1 MSTKIY
7 KCFIASPGDTN
18 EERIVCDKILNEI
31 NKTIG
36 EQFNFRIES
45 LKWENDTRPSVGAY
59 SQAIINN
66 QIGHYDI
73 FVGIMFKK
81 FGTPTKVAGSG
92 SEEEFDLAYNRF
104 LNKEEIEI
112 MFYFND
118 EAVKPSEVNSDELT
132 KVNTFR
138 KKIAEL
144 GNYYW
149 KYEGVNQFESFLR
162 NHLTKLLL
170 SKYKIEDK
178 IPEENN
184 LLKILLRKKFQER
197 FEKALRIYSSQPI
210 IWVEPMLSNT
220 NEISQNPD
228 DNYSNKILISD
239 LISEV
244 KSTIIKAPQQFGL
257 TSLAHFF
264 VKEAWEKDNLW
275 IYLDSEKTKPHTI
288 HNAVKNEVESLGL
301 ELKDVKCIILD
312 SWNNHENASFKKL
325 KNLCDTHKDIPIFVM
340 QTIDDS
346 KFLEDEEDIKIDREF
361 SILHLLALPRTQ
373 IRKVVSEYNKSKDI
387 GEEDIVLSKVVTDLD
402 TLNIH
407 RTPLNCIT
415 LLKVSEKHFDESPVN
430 RTNML
435 EMVLFVL
442 FNLEGIPTYKT
453 KPDLKDCEYVLG
465 CFCEE
470 LIKSDNYEFTREHF
484 LKQIDKFCKEKLI
497 DLDTNIVFDVLN
509 LNNIIV
515 SRELNFNF
523 RSSYWIFYFAAKRM
537 HNDISFADYIFSTK
551 KYISFPEIIE
561 FYTGIDRNRTDALK
575 ILTLDIQET
584 CNIVSGKVRL
594 PENMNPFDHIKWKPT
609 EEQIEK
615 AQNEISENV
624 INSGLPDSLKDQH
637 ADKTYNQIKPYNQ
650 SIQSIFEEYSLHNLM
665 QKIKASSRALRNSDY
680 VEPEIKKEMLTSI
693 LKGWE
698 EISKVLLA
706 MTPVLATKGEAAFE
720 GASFALSGDF
730 GDTFEE
736 RVNTIIQANPTNVVG
751 FFKDDLFSAK
761 IGPLL
766 YEQFKNENNT
776 MIKHQIALLLIF
788 TRPREW
794 KKHIEE
800 YIVNIPKDSFYLYDS
815 VNALRAKYR
824 YDFLTDTELKETSYL
839 IKMGLAKNHFGI
851 KKPGIDK
858 IVKISN
864 DNLPKREFNVE
875 DLEIKE

>member
-1 MSTKIY
+1 MNTKIF

-18 EERIVCDKILNEI
+18 AEREVCDKIFIEI

-45 LKWENDTRPSVGAY
+45 LKWENDTIPSVGEY
-59 SQAIINN
+59 SQAIINR
-66 QIGHYDI
+66 QIGKYDI

-92 SEEEFDLAYNRF
+92 TEEEFDIAYNRF
-104 LNKEEIEI
+104 LNKEELEI

-118 EAVKPSEVNSDELT
+118 EAIKPSELNSDELN

-138 KKIAEL
+138 RKIAEL

-149 KYEGVNQFESFLR
+149 KYEGVNQFEDYLR
-162 NHLTKLLL
+162 THLTKLLL
-170 SKYKIEDK
+170 SKYKVDEV
-178 IPEENN
+178 IPVENN
-184 LLKILLRKKFQER
+184 LIKILLRKKFKER

-210 IWVEPMLSNT
+210 IWVELMLSNT

-228 DNYSNKILISD
+228 DNYNNKIKIDD
-239 LISEV
+239 LITNL

-257 TSLAHFF
+257 TSLAHFLI
-264 VKEAWEKDNLW
+264 KEAWEKDDLW
-275 IYLDSEKTKPHTI
+275 IYIDSEKTKPHTI
-288 HNAVKNEVESLGL
+288 HNAVKNEVESMGL
-301 ELKDVKCIILD
+301 NIADVKCIVLD
-312 SWNNHENASFKKL
+312 SWNNHENSSIKKL
-325 KNLCDTHKDIPIFVM
+325 KNLCDSHKDIPVFVM

-346 KFLEDEEDIKIDREF
+346 KFLEDAEDIRINRDF
-361 SILHLLALPRTQ
+361 NVLHLLALPRNQ
-373 IRKVVSEYNKSKDI
+373 IRQVVSEYNKSKDI
-387 GEEDIVLSKVVTDLD
+387 GEEDVVLTKVVTDLD

-415 LLKVSEKHFDESPVN
+415 LLKVSEKNFDDSPVN

-442 FNLEGIPTYKT
+442 FNLDGIPTYKT

-470 LIKSDNYEFTREHF
+470 LIKNDNYEFTRDHF
-484 LKQIDKFCKEKLI
+484 LKQIEKFCKEKLI
-497 DLDTNIVFDVLN
+497 DLDINIVFDVLN
-509 LNNIIV
+509 INNIIV
-515 SRELNFNF
+515 SRDLIFIF

-537 HNDISFADYIFSTK
+537 HNDSNFADYIFTSK
-551 KYISFPEIIE
+551 KYISFLEIIE

-575 ILTLDIQET
+575 ILTIDIKET
-584 CNIVSGKVRL
+584 CNIVNSKVRL

-615 AQNEISENV
+615 VQNEISENV
-624 INSGLPDSLKDQH
+624 INSGLPDALKDQH
-637 ADKTYNQIKPYNQ
+637 ADKSYDQIKPYNQ

-706 MTPVLATKGEAAFE
+706 MAPMLATKGEAAFE
-720 GASFALSGDF
+720 GAAFTLSGDF
-730 GDTFEE
+730 GNTFEE
-736 RVNTIIQANPTNVVG
+736 RVNRIIQANPSNVVG
-751 FFKDDLFSAK
+751 YFKDDLFSSK
-761 IGPLL
+761 LGPLL
-766 YEQFKNENNT
+766 YEQFNNEKNA
-776 MIKHQIALLLIF
+776 MIKHQLALLLIF

-800 YIVNIPKDSFYLYDS
+800 YIVNIPKDSFYLYNS
-815 VNALRAKYR
+815 VNALRSKYR
-824 YDFLTDTELKETSYL
+824 FDFLTDLEIKETSYL
-839 IKMGLAKNHFGI
+839 IKMGLAKNHFGD
-851 KKPGIDK
+851 KKPAFNK

-875 DLEIKE
+875 NIEVKE

>member
-1 MSTKIY
+1 MSVKIY

-45 LKWENDTRPSVGAY
+45 LMWENDTRPSVGEY
-59 SQAIINN
+59 SQATINK
-66 QIGHYDI
+66 QIGSYDI

-92 SEEEFDLAYNRF
+92 TEEEFNLAYNRF
-104 LNKEEIEI
+104 LNKEDVEI

-132 KVNTFR
+132 KVNIFR
-138 KKIAEL
+138 KNIAEL

-162 NHLTKLLL
+162 IHLTKLLL
-170 SKYKIEDK
+170 SKYKFEEK

-228 DNYSNKILISD
+228 DNYNNKIVISELISD
-239 LISEV
+239 L

-264 VKEAWEKDNLW
+264 VKEAWEKDDLW

-301 ELKDVKCIILD
+301 KITDVKCIILD
-312 SWNNHENASFKKL
+312 SWNSHENASFKKL
-325 KNLCDTHKDIPIFVM
+325 KNLCDTHKDTPIFVM

-346 KFLEDEEDIKIDREF
+346 KFLEDEEDIKINREF
-361 SILHLLALPRTQ
+361 NVLHLLALPRKQ
-373 IRKVVSEYNKSKDI
+373 IRKVVCEYNKSKDI

-497 DLDTNIVFDVLN
+497 DLDINIVFDVLN

-515 SRELNFNF
+515 SRDFNFNF

-537 HNDISFADYIFSTK
+537 HNDSNFADYIFSTK

-575 ILTLDIQET
+575 ILTADMQET

-706 MTPVLATKGEAAFE
+706 MTPMLASKGEAAFE
-720 GASFALSGDF
+720 GASFTLFGDF

-751 FFKDDLFSAK
+751 YFKDDLYSSK
-761 IGPLL
+761 IGPLI
-766 YEQFKNENNT
+766 YEQFKNEKNS
-776 MIKHQIALLLIF
+776 MIKHQLALLLIF

-800 YIVNIPKDSFYLYDS
+800 YIINIPKDSFYLYDS

-824 YDFLTDTELKETSYL
+824 YDFLTDLEINETSYL

-864 DNLPKREFNVE
+864 ESLPKREFNVE
-875 DLEIKE
+875 DIEIKV